1 MWEAQ
6 AVPRREDGAQEEGSV
21 RGRGSIREELVF
33 VGEDS
38 ARMKGHVDQRLEGEG
53 SGGATGSTKRKGQCS
68 GGEQCDEVNARL
80 KRSCGR
86 E

>member
-1 MWEAQ
+1 M
-6 AVPRREDGAQEEGSV
+6 PRREDGAQEGGSV

-53 SGGATGSTKRKGQCS
+53 SGGATGSTKRKRQCS